1 MAEEE
6 GDPGRHQRQ
15 RQRRGL
21 LKMYYGVGE
30 EGDKSAAID
39 PCDINGAHF
48 KPEVYLERL
57 FKEKSLTDLMDKEGD
72 VSKQIRA
79 LDSDMQTLVYE
90 NYNKFI
96 SATDTIRKMKHDFK
110 KMEDE
115 MDKLAVNMSAITEF
129 SEKISGTLQDK
140 RLQITK
146 LSGVHS
152 LLKKLQ
158 FLFELPSRLN
168 KCVEMKQYGL
178 AVRYYTKARDVLHQ
192 YSHMPS
198 FSGIHED
205 CAEIVKE
212 LVVRLREQLRN
223 PKSSPKQLAE
233 CVDLLLQLQEPADEL
248 CDEFLEHAREKLNE
262 DLRVLREQTDLKA
275 MELASLKEAREESQE
290 AKHPRPMDLLEF
302 VDCGCNGF
310 LSTVGLVIASYMEQF
325 VGRQEKDTQFYSSTS
340 NTEGQDEE
348 ELDKVVSKKLTSF
361 MQSLMGQYFSI
372 VESRI
377 EQETETG
384 NNVLL
389 VRSLDRFHRRLQSVH
404 KLLPDI
410 GCGRL
415 GTNIVARASHNR
427 IKGYTQSLKQHFE
440 VCLTDTRQSLAA
452 LPRQSGKDKTHVL
465 SDLLSNMSTSIV
477 DQLKT
482 VLSNL
487 KAFIG
492 PDVTFAVKPYFRGPF
507 CADDVRQGLVVELLR
522 YILSTAKGFC
532 DGVSTVPP
540 PLVLLLSRMCTDFQ
554 ESTITYV
561 LSLTDEQFPV
571 DEEMQ
576 RGCVRTPVSELT
588 LEARTIAQSLLNH
601 YVTSQGLIISQ
612 MIRKSVETRDWM
624 NSIEPRNVRAVMK
637 RLVEDVTAIDTQVG
651 QLYEEGVR
659 KAHSSDSSKFTYTN
673 QSKQTR
679 AQWSYTP
686 STGFDSSLLSNI
698 QKLFSE
704 KIEIFSAVEFSKV
717 SVLTGIIKIALKTLL
732 ECMRL
737 RTFGKFGLQQ
747 IQVDSHYLQLYLW
760 RFVSDENLVHFLL
773 DEVVNSAVNRCVDPE
788 LMEASVVDVI
798 CERG

>member
-1 MAEEE
+1 E
-6 GDPGRHQRQ
+6 
-15 RQRRGL
+15 
-21 LKMYYGVGE
+21 
-30 EGDKSAAID
+30 
-39 PCDINGAHF
+39 
-48 KPEVYLERL
+48 
-57 FKEKSLTDLMDKEGD
+57 
-72 VSKQIRA
+72 IRA

-275 MELASLKEAREESQE
+275 
-290 AKHPRPMDLLEF
+290 DLLEF

-325 VGRQEKDTQFYSSTS
+325 FFFYSS
-340 NTEGQDEE
+340 QDEE